1 MTTTKIHN
9 VYLSYKNFFNQC
21 SNIEW
26 QKRWFKSSKAFKDDE
41 MYIKLPY
48 IPGAILKNEYNT

>member
-9 VYLSYKNFFNQC
+9 GYLSYKNFFNQC

-26 QKRWFKSSKAFKDDE
+26 QKRWLKSKDDE
-41 MYIKLPY
+41 MYIKLLY
-48 IPGAILKNEYNT
+48 IPGAILKKEYNT